1 MSQMIKETFG
11 DLLHLS
17 ESEAMPVFPSPEDL
31 RGKIIISTKP
41 PKEYLETKS
50 SKEEAQNG
58 SAEESVWGDEIPD
71 NKAQVAT
78 ARQVF
83 SFTWHGL
90 HSAVL
95 ALYYLSTCGKYEI
108 YK

>member
-17 ESEAMPVFPSPEDL
+17 ESKAMPVFPSPEDL

-58 SAEESVWGDEIPD
+58 STEEESIWGDEIPD
-71 NKAQVAT
+71 NKAQVAP

-83 SFTWHGL
+83 SFT
-90 HSAVL
+90 
-95 ALYYLSTCGKYEI
+95 
-108 YK
+108 